1 MGEPPCGAGIYTAP
15 TSLPL
20 ALSYARS
27 IAPRAPDGVGPK
39 RGSPTTSNVLVTS
52 WPTVPGRPVRGIVTP
67 LSAGLLRMLSGVS
80 PCGTCQRISPRFMS
94 IAVSCPYGGFINGSP
109 RTVGAA
115 GAPPSPPPAPPALA
129 PDPPVV
135 RAPDS
140 ALPCT
145 NGRSFLVGSRGGT
158 RPRRLSVLVD
168 ETYAICV

>member
-39 RGSPTTSNVLVTS
+39 PGSPTTSSVLVTS

-80 PCGTCQRISPRFMS
+80 PCGTCQRISPRLRS
-94 IAVSCPYGGFINGSP
+94 NAVRRPYGGLMIDSP
-109 RTVGAA
+109 RTL
-115 GAPPSPPPAPPALA
+115 SPPPPPPPPPPTPASPSAPPGGPPRPPPPRPPA
-129 PDPPVV
+129 PRPP
-135 RAPDS
+135 APG
-140 ALPCT
+140 APAPRPAP
-145 NGRSFLVGSRGGT
+145 GPPPRGAPAAR
-158 RPRRLSVLVD
+158 RP
-168 ETYAICV
+168 T